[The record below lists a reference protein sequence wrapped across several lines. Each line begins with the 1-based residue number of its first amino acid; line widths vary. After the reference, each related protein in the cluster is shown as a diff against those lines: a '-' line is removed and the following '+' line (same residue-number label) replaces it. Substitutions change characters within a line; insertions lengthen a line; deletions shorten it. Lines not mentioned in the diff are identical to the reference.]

1 MSINETLPALD
12 LTQSGGQIL
21 NYQNTFDRVC
31 DEIRMKIQT
40 ENFFGILHLISTRLP
55 IAGVLET
62 EHRKYTTGRGPIIA
76 NLHVTRERTQI
87 FWPFFADDNN
97 QW

>member
-40 ENFFGILHLISTRLP
+40 ENFFGILISTRLH
-55 IAGVLET
+55 LYLN
-62 EHRKYTTGRGPIIA
+62 KSSTTRTILYGMTA
-76 NLHVTRERTQI
+76 NKPV
-87 FWPFFADDNN
+87 
-97 QW
+97 

>member
-31 DEIRMKIQT
+31 DEIRMKIDRKFLRNPT
-40 ENFFGILHLISTRLP
+40 FNLNEIAYCWGI
-55 IAGVLET
+55 GD
-62 EHRKYTTGRGPIIA
+62 
-76 NLHVTRERTQI
+76 RT
-87 FWPFFADDNN
+87 
-97 QW
+97 